1 MARLRAAG
9 SRPESAPVE
18 AELAQYLA
26 SRGRIVRLAEGL
38 YLEGETHAAMV
49 ASVRAAIGERGRIT
63 LAEAR
68 DLFGSSRKIAQAF
81 LEDLDRR
88 QITRRVGDA
97 RVLRRG

>member
-1 MARLRAAG
+1 M
-9 SRPESAPVE
+9 
-18 AELAQYLA
+18 
-26 SRGRIVRLAEGL
+26 RLAEGL

-49 ASVRAAIGERGRIT
+49 ASVRAAIGGRGRIT